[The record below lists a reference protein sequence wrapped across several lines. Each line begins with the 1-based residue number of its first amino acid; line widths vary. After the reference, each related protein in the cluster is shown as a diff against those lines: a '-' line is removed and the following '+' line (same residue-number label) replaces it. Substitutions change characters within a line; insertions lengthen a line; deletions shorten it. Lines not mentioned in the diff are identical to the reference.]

1 MHSQIVISDQFL
13 KSHLPTEADEQI
25 VYKGEFIV
33 TRGDFIPI
41 ASDASGLSFV
51 QTEKAKFYQMKLDQI
66 FSASHISKSFLF
78 NEILLLEGLSER
90 SGSSGVKV
98 HFNIHMSS
106 PEGKISV
113 RDIYSVLREQING
126 KDPAQSFLAEL
137 DIDEESLVIEGL
149 LLSCSPHRF
158 TKKPIPNSKKKITR
172 KSVML
177 VLFFYQTILLVRKF
191 LQIRNSR
198 LVFHIIQVNFF
209 KLFLF
214 Q

>member
-1 MHSQIVISDQFL
+1 M
-13 KSHLPTEADEQI
+13 
-25 VYKGEFIV
+25 YKGEFIV

-78 NEILLLEGLSER
+78 NEILLLEGLTER
-90 SGSSGVKV
+90 GGSNGVKV

-113 RDIYSVLREQING
+113 KDIYSVLREQING

-149 LLSCSPHRF
+149 LLSFSPNCF
-158 TKKPIPNSKKKITR
+158 TQKKQS
-172 KSVML
+172 
-177 VLFFYQTILLVRKF
+177 QILLF
-191 LQIRNSR
+191 TFFFQQSYWLENSENSE
-198 LVFHIIQVNFF
+198 LIGFTYYVFQ
-209 KLFLF
+209 
-214 Q
+214 

>member
-1 MHSQIVISDQFL
+1 M
-13 KSHLPTEADEQI
+13 
-25 VYKGEFIV
+25 YKGEFIV

-78 NEILLLEGLSER
+78 NEILLLEGLTER
-90 SGSSGVKV
+90 GGSNGVKV

-113 RDIYSVLREQING
+113 KDIYSVLREQING

-149 LLSCSPHRF
+149 LLSCSPYRF
-158 TKKPIPNSKKKITR
+158 TQKKQS
-172 KSVML
+172 
-177 VLFFYQTILLVRKF
+177 QILLF
-191 LQIRNSR
+191 TFFFQQSYWLENSENSE
-198 LVFHIIQVNFF
+198 LIGFTYYVFQ
-209 KLFLF
+209 
-214 Q
+214 

>member
-1 MHSQIVISDQFL
+1 M
-13 KSHLPTEADEQI
+13 
-25 VYKGEFIV
+25 YKGEFIV

-78 NEILLLEGLSER
+78 NEILLLEGLTER
-90 SGSSGVKV
+90 GGSNGVKV

-113 RDIYSVLREQING
+113 KDIYSVLREQING

-149 LLSCSPHRF
+149 LLSCSLYVSFRK
-158 TKKPIPNSKKKITR
+158 KKPIPNSDFYFFLTKLIGYKIPE
-172 KSVML
+172 
-177 VLFFYQTILLVRKF
+177 
-191 LQIRNSR
+191 NSEFR
-198 LVFHIIQVNFF
+198 IGFSYYICI
-209 KLFLF
+209 
-214 Q
+214 

>member
-1 MHSQIVISDQFL
+1 M
-13 KSHLPTEADEQI
+13 
-25 VYKGEFIV
+25 YKGEFIV

-78 NEILLLEGLSER
+78 NEILLLEGLTER
-90 SGSSGVKV
+90 GGSNGVKV

-113 RDIYSVLREQING
+113 KDIYSVLREQING

-149 LLSCSPHRF
+149 LLSCSPYRF
-158 TKKPIPNSKKKITR
+158 TKKNNPKFYF
-172 KSVML
+172 L
-177 VLFFYQTILLVRKF
+177 LFFFFPTILYVRKF
-191 LQIRNSR
+191 LKIRNSG
-198 LVFHIIQVNFF
+198 LVFHTTYFSKTSSNFSF
-209 KLFLF
+209 FNNEIST
-214 Q
+214 

>member
-1 MHSQIVISDQFL
+1 M
-13 KSHLPTEADEQI
+13 
-25 VYKGEFIV
+25 YKGEFIV

-78 NEILLLEGLSER
+78 NEILLLEGLTER
-90 SGSSGVKV
+90 GGSNGVKV

-113 RDIYSVLREQING
+113 KDIYSVLREQING

-149 LLSCSPHRF
+149 LLSCSPYRF
-158 TKKPIPNSKKKITR
+158 TKKTNPK
-172 KSVML
+172 
-177 VLFFYQTILLVRKF
+177 FYFSLPTILLVRKF
-191 LQIRNSR
+191 LKIRNSG
-198 LVFHIIQVNFF
+198 LVFHTTYFSKTSSNFSF
-209 KLFLF
+209 FNNEIST
-214 Q
+214 

>member
-1 MHSQIVISDQFL
+1 MHSQIVVSDQFL

-78 NEILLLEGLSER
+78 NEILLLEGLTER
-90 SGSSGVKV
+90 GGSNGVKV

-137 DIDEESLVIEGL
+137 EIDEESLVIEGL

-158 TKKPIPNSKKKITR
+158 TKKPIPNSEFFFPRKI
-172 KSVML
+172 SQACFF
-177 VLFFYQTILLVRKF
+177 FFYHKILLVRKF
-191 LQIRNSR
+191 GVQDWFCIL
-198 LVFHIIQVNFF
+198 F
-209 KLFLF
+209 K
-214 Q
+214 

>member
-1 MHSQIVISDQFL
+1 M
-13 KSHLPTEADEQI
+13 
-25 VYKGEFIV
+25 YKGEFIV

-78 NEILLLEGLSER
+78 NEILLLEGLTER
-90 SGSSGVKV
+90 GGSNGVKV

-113 RDIYSVLREQING
+113 KDIYSVLREQING

-149 LLSCSPHRF
+149 LLSCSPYRF
-158 TKKPIPNSKKKITR
+158 TQKNPQILHFTI
-172 KSVML
+172 
-177 VLFFYQTILLVRKF
+177 LFLPTILLTRKF
-191 LQIRNSR
+191 LKIWSSG
-198 LVFHIIQVNFF
+198 LVFHTIYFSKISSNFSF
-209 KLFLF
+209 FNNEIST
-214 Q
+214 